1 MRPDAIRG
9 HRGAASVGKIDGGHR
24 KSTDRALPLQALIV
38 PSPGGARLSLA
49 GAAADRATAALA
61 ARLPATA
68 APPPAP
74 RQGVNTLAT
83 TAKAVKATLVID
95 GASLACPVAPDQQ
108 GRVLLQIDIA
118 GRVLHASVSAKTIRK
133 AVAAIAAAGG
143 PAAVAVVV
151 SGRLEPDDTLTDA
164 GVIVQPRSPKPPP
177 SESAT

>member
-1 MRPDAIRG
+1 MHRPRTP
-9 HRGAASVGKIDGGHR
+9 GAGITGAGRSLG
-24 KSTDRALPLQALIV
+24 SELPSLAQAG
-38 PSPGGARLSLA
+38 PPRQRLSLV
-49 GAAADRATAALA
+49 GASADRAACALA